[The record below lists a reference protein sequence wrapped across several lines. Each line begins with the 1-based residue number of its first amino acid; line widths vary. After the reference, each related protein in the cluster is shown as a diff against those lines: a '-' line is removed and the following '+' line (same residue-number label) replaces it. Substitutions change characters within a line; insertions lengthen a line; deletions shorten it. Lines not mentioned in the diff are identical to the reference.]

1 MMHNKIKRLRERA
14 GLSQHQLAERIGIGW
29 QTVSNVERGRVQL
42 TLKKLELWATALGVE
57 PHEIV
62 SADDGARNVPVVGH
76 VQAGHFAESWTLDEE
91 DQWEVPVPD
100 DARFR
105 RFKLQ
110 GVEVRGPSMNRR
122 YPEGSILVF
131 TDAVET
137 GEDIVVGKRYIIE
150 RERADGL
157 REATVKLLWRDNE
170 GRQWLLPESDDPRFQ
185 QPIPL
190 DGSDGDTVRIV
201 GRVRYSVA
209 RED

>member
-1 MMHNKIKRLRERA
+1 MQNNIKRIRQQL
-14 GLSQHQLAERIGIGW
+14 GISQHELADRMGVTW
-29 QTVSNVERGRVQL
+29 QTISNVERGVTGL
-42 TLKKLELWATALGVE
+42 SSKKLDAYAAALGVE
-57 PHEIV
+57 PQDLIA
-62 SADDGARNVPVVGH
+62 ADDGARRVPVIGH
-76 VQAGHFAESWTLDEE
+76 VQAGHFAESWEFHE
-91 DQWEVPVPD
+91 ADQFDVPVPN

-122 YPEGSILVF
+122 YPEGTVLVF

-137 GEDIVVGKRYIIE
+137 GEDVTVGKRYIIE

-170 GRQWLLPESDDPRFQ
+170 GRHWLLPESDDPRFQ
-185 QPIPL
+185 EPIPME
-190 DGSDGDTVRIV
+190 GADGDTIRIV